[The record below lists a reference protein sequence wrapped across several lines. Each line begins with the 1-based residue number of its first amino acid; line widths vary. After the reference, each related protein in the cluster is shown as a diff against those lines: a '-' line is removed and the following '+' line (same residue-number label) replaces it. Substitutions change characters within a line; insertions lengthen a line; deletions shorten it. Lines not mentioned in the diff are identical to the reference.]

1 MDQQTP
7 LTPKE
12 LKQTEKVVKEFFDN
26 LDLSVSPTVTSTED
40 GMEVQLETDESG
52 IIIGYHGE
60 TLDSL
65 QLLLSLVIAKHIGR
79 FVRVM
84 IDVGDYRK
92 NRTEY
97 LVNLAEQ
104 MKQRVLRDNHEQT
117 ITQLKSW
124 ERRIIHMILKDDEEV
139 ITESEGTGRDRILVI
154 RPR

>member
-7 LTPKE
+7 LTPAEQK
-12 LKQTEKVVKEFFDN
+12 KTEKVVKEFFDK
-26 LDLSVSPTVTSTED
+26 LELSVSPTVTSTED